1 MLPEILRYN
10 INEFGR
16 WTLIR
21 ASEMREEG
29 ISLNVI
35 SADLGL
41 PEEAV
46 ENCIL
51 AGDCLRRMA
60 AEQLRRMAAEQ
71 RRYEAAIVEPY

>member
-1 MLPEILRYN
+1 MLPEILRHN

-16 WTLIR
+16 WALIK

-29 ISLNVI
+29 ILLNAI
-35 SADLGL
+35 SGDLGL
-41 PEEAV
+41 PEDAV

-60 AEQLRRMAAEQ
+60 AEQ